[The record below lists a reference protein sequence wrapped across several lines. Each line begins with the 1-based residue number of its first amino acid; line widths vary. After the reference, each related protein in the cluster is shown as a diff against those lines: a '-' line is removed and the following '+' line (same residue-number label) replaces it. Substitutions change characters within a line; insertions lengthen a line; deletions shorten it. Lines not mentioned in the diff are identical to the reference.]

1 MTTLTFWKTEV
12 FRRVSVTH
20 TYYRAQATWALEG
33 ERASYIIPSGGFL
46 GITNSYPEQKKNY
59 IGPVGGNDNMKNE
72 KKKWG
77 KRRKK
82 KKKKKSWGSWKFQ
95 YHQSTMDQT
104 QVISSRFD
112 PFGQFY
118 ASAVPSLDLNKVQVH
133 STSNEGK
140 LEGEITLDK
149 GITVTSL
156 SWAIFNSSSS
166 KQQQRKKRKRSS
178 VAGQG
183 KILEDLVVAIGTNKG
198 SILLYS
204 PSQGA
209 IVHKITDIHSVPVTS
224 LESIGSVLWSCDYS
238 SVISSYDL
246 SLHKE
251 RVKFDSPEK
260 DVRLIQ
266 PVENQKQ
273 GDLLLGSTNI
283 QLIDSASPKKSV
295 KSFPGFVHPVAK
307 ILQSASKSDLFLAAS
322 QSERNVNIN
331 SMEKGSSIK
340 ILTAQS
346 DVQDICLSEDESA
359 LAVVTDDGM
368 VEIFLNPLEVVS
380 SPSKSRKGSQAVKSN
395 IQISI
400 SRPKSS
406 QTVRIDNIRFAK
418 DHVILTWLEN
428 ASVPVFEHVNWK
440 DANSEKP
447 LSGLIELTRAHRTV
461 AKGQADNKVNGV
473 DPAAA
478 APYNEATSVV
488 SSGKDVRNL
497 ESDDEEEEGTLA
509 ERLDALEVDAGQ
521 KPATN
526 NKPKSN
532 NKGNG
537 ANTSSKIDFS
547 TPGTFTTILTQSLKT
562 NDHALLE
569 SCLVNRAENVIKLS
583 IQRLDSNLA
592 VKLLERLAEKI
603 ARNPSQ
609 SGQLNIWI
617 KWVMIAHGGYLVTLP
632 NLLKT
637 LSSLHSTLSDR
648 VSTLPRLLAL
658 QGRLELLNSQ
668 MELRRDILDSSN
680 KPSTNGDEDNDE
692 EDEEA
697 VEYIEDG
704 AYIANGEEDMD
715 SDDDDEDVDL
725 DEDSDNEGYIDIEAS
740 EDDEAEDDANSDM
753 EVGDPMSADEL
764 DGEDEDDDVLD
775 EPQVK
780 PKKKTNG
787 SIKSK
792 R

>member
-1 MTTLTFWKTEV
+1 
-12 FRRVSVTH
+12 
-20 TYYRAQATWALEG
+20 
-33 ERASYIIPSGGFL
+33 
-46 GITNSYPEQKKNY
+46 
-59 IGPVGGNDNMKNE
+59 
-72 KKKWG
+72 
-77 KRRKK
+77 
-82 KKKKKSWGSWKFQ
+82 
-95 YHQSTMDQT
+95 MDHT

-118 ASAVPSLDLNKVQVH
+118 ASAIPSLDLNKVQVH

-198 SILLYS
+198 SILLFS

-224 LESIGSVLWSCDYS
+224 LEAAGSILWSCDYS
-238 SVISSYDL
+238 SVVSSYDL

-251 RVKFDSPEK
+251 KVKFDSPEK
-260 DVRLIQ
+260 DVRLIK
-266 PVENQKQ
+266 PIENQTQ

-307 ILQSASKSDLFLAAS
+307 ILQSTAKSDLFLAAS

-331 SMEKGSSIK
+331 STEKGNSIK

-346 DVQDICLSEDESA
+346 DIQEMCLSEDESA

-406 QTVRIDNIRFAK
+406 QTVRVDNVRFAK
-418 DHVILTWLEN
+418 DYVILTWLEN

-440 DANSEKP
+440 DSNTEKP

-488 SSGKDVRNL
+488 SSGKDVKNL

-521 KPATN
+521 KPTTN

-532 NKGNG
+532 NKGNN
-537 ANTSSKIDFS
+537 ANTPSKVEFS
-547 TPGTFTTILTQSLKT
+547 TPGTFTTILTQALKT

-668 MELRRDILDSSN
+668 MELRRDILESSN
-680 KPSTNGDEDNDE
+680 KTTTNDDEDNE

-715 SDDDDEDVDL
+715 SDDDDEDLEL
-725 DEDSDNEGYIDIEAS
+725 DEDSDNEGFIDIEAS
-740 EDDEAEDDANSDM
+740 EDDEAEDGDEANSDM
-753 EVGDPMSADEL
+753 EVGEPMSADDL
-764 DGEDEDDDVLD
+764 DDDDEDEEDQ

-792 R
+792 K